1 MLGGAVRRMVD
12 FIAGVVI
19 GIILGATVMSMCSA
33 AKERDEL

>member
-1 MLGGAVRRMVD
+1 MWGGAVRRMVE

-19 GIILGATVMSMCSA
+19 GIVLGATVMSMCFA